1 MPDSEL
7 LRENE
12 LTLGSRA
19 ELQLESLFIEV
30 PRVLKS
36 WGRGADP
43 EVTPPGS
50 PCNATITRN
59 AVTCNG
65 LSFDFYYLEP

>member
-12 LTLGSRA
+12 STLGSRA
-19 ELQLESLFIEV
+19 EMQLESLLMEE
-30 PRVLKS
+30 LKS

-43 EVTPPGS
+43 EVTPLDS
-50 PCNATITRN
+50 PCNATIT
-59 AVTCNG
+59 
-65 LSFDFYYLEP
+65 

>member
-12 LTLGSRA
+12 STLGSRA
-19 ELQLESLFIEV
+19 EMQLESLFMEE
-30 PRVLKS
+30 LES
-36 WGRGADP
+36 WGRGADL
-43 EVTPPGS
+43 EVTPPDS

-59 AVTCNG
+59 VVACILSNG
-65 LSFDFYYLEP
+65 LSFDFFYLEP